1 MYRKE
6 VIYIDLQGLN
16 WYYKPFL
23 SLIVDRG
30 TSNLVKFSFMA
41 TLFVNIKRIT
51 VKMLMFDSVSKKYL
65 TALIQDI
72 SKLNQLQNKHKLK
85 DIKMELIRVNV
96 NKSKWKEFETTMNS
110 LNCILQLTGKGNEG
124 YKELLIKLNANKM

>member
-6 VIYIDLQGLN
+6 DIYIDLQGLN

-72 SKLNQLQNKHKLK
+72 SKLNQLQNKHKLR

-124 YKELLIKLNANKM
+124 YKELLIKLNANQM